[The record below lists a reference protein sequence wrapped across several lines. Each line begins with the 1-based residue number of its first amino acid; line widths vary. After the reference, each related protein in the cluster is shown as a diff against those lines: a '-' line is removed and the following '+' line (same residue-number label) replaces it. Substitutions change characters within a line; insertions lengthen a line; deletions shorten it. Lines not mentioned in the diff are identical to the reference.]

1 MAELSS
7 INIELSKINN
17 TEHNTRFVSP
27 TYLLKEKSLGVEY
40 DLNHE
45 DAEALYQSLLNEA
58 VDNYVQR
65 TGQHLQAKKLRWSA
79 VVNIK
84 DTTTMDDLK
93 KLTQKLYQ
101 EYGWQCYQIAI
112 HRDDM

>member
-7 INIELSKINN
+7 INIEPSKINN

-45 DAEALYQSLLNEA
+45 EAEVLYQSLLKEA
-58 VDNYVQR
+58 VTNYTQR
-65 TGQHLQAKKLRWSA
+65 TGQQLQAKKLRWSA

-93 KLTQKLYQ
+93 N
-101 EYGWQCYQIAI
+101 
-112 HRDDM
+112 